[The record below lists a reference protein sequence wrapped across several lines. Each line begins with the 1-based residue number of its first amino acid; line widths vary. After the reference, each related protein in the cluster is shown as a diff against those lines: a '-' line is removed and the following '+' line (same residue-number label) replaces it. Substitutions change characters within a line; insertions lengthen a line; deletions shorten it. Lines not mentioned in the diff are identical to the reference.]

1 MSQPLAEVSFATL
14 QEVKVYQKREV
25 IVSASLRT
33 DEPDILISVQVTHKH
48 GKNPA
53 GPQTIESMT
62 VNFEEFLEIV
72 EAVKRLYGKMQKV
85 EEIL

>member
-1 MSQPLAEVSFATL
+1 MSQLLANVSFASI
-14 QEVKVYQKREV
+14 QEVRVYQKREV

-33 DEPDILISVQVTHKH
+33 DEPDTLISVQVTHKH

-62 VNFEEFLEIV
+62 VSFEEFLEIF
-72 EAVKRLYGKMQKV
+72 EAVKKLYEKMQRV